1 MQLYWYLYQVASR
14 LRDAGSFSEAMPYA
28 RRAFKAAPGAVLLCE
43 AGLVYAEVLYDLANF
58 KEAEKVRGYVR
69 GPYN

>member
-14 LRDAGSFSEAMPYA
+14 LKDAGAFSEAMPYA
-28 RRAFKAAPGAVLLCE
+28 RRAFKAAPAGLLLCE

-58 KEAEKVRGYVR
+58 TEAEKVREFVR